1 MKDLPFAPTCAL
13 LMGSFLITS
22 CSSASTEENACTA
35 PTHEVHLYTTNRSE
49 QDTLAPVRLVI
60 DDSLVFA
67 QVIPRHIISDEWFA
81 RMVRLCE
88 GTHRL
93 HVEFGRYARDTT
105 FVVRENISLLASMR
119 YDTTSFVIK
128 ESGLRLP
135 PDLRENGVH
144 VVTLVRD
151 GDTSGRAVK

>member
-1 MKDLPFAPTCAL
+1 MP
-13 LMGSFLITS
+13 S
-22 CSSASTEENACTA
+22 CSSAPPKQGACTA
-35 PTHEVHLYTTNRSE
+35 PTHEVHLYITNWSY

-60 DDSLVFA
+60 DDSLVVA
-67 QVIPRHIISDEWFA
+67 QVIPWNITGDERFA

-105 FVVRENISLLASMR
+105 FVVRENISLLTSMH
-119 YDTTSFVIK
+119 YDTTSFVLK

-135 PDLRENGVH
+135 PELSENGVH

-151 GDTSGRAVK
+151 GDTTSRAVK